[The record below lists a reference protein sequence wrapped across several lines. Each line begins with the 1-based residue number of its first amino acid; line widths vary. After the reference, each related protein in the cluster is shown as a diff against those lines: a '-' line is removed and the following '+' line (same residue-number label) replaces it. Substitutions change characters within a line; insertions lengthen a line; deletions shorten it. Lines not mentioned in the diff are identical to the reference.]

1 VTAFSQT
8 TDGHLTR
15 LADALADLKHR
26 VRVAVAAEAAA
37 AVADAVRQVL
47 TAALGPSDRA
57 YRPESGRPARDG
69 WDDPDGWGDDGN
81 NGGDGDFGDA
91 ESDPAMPTPVPPPEP
106 ARRPWTAAALAGVAV
121 TRWFLARPA
130 SVWLAVAA
138 GAMTAATALVG
149 GVAGRIGLAAAD
161 LLDLARP
168 TVGGVWN

>member
-1 VTAFSQT
+1 VTPFPHAA
-8 TDGHLTR
+8 GAHLAR

-37 AVADAVRQVL
+37 AVADTVRQVL
-47 TAALGPSDRA
+47 TAALAPSDRA
-57 YRPESGRPARDG
+57 NRPESGRPTRDG
-69 WDDPDGWGDDGN
+69 WDDPDGWGDSD
-81 NGGDGDFGDA
+81 GDGGFNDA
-91 ESDPAMPTPVPPPEP
+91 ESDPARPAPVPPPEP
-106 ARRPWTAAALAGVAV
+106 ARRPWTTSVWAGIAV

-130 SVWLAVAA
+130 SAWLAVAA

-168 TVGGVWN
+168 TARP